1 MGLAANRSDKG
12 AGASYTRTRHLSY
25 GLVAMSPVT
34 YRAVCSCS
42 MQSNGSIFLKRDWDL
57 RGEAMIT
64 TYTQEQ
70 VVQYKPVTVPEVD
83 EVAGSKTDR
92 QWYAIQT
99 YSRHER
105 QVRDRLLAV
114 GIEPLLPLGKQ
125 CRQWSDRK
133 VWTTLPLFSGYCFAN
148 FALAGSLAVLQT
160 PGVVRIVGTVRPE
173 PIPAEEIAIFQQ
185 VSSANPMME
194 PCDYLTEG
202 AWVEVMRGP
211 LVGLRGQLVR
221 RASHHGLVIR
231 ASLLQRA
238 ALIRIDTDEVAPV
251 Q

>member
-1 MGLAANRSDKG
+1 MANQSDKR
-12 AGASYTRTRHLSY
+12 AGGDYTKTRHLAD
-25 GLVAMSPVT
+25 GLRPMFPGTS
-34 YRAVCSCS
+34 RANCSCYS
-42 MQSNGSIFLKRDWDL
+42 GLNSRIFMKRDWGS

-64 TYTQEQ
+64 TYEKGRAERYTQVRVPDMEQ
-70 VVQYKPVTVPEVD
+70 VT
-83 EVAGSKTDR
+83 ASKTDH
-92 QWYAIQT
+92 QWYAVQT
-99 YSRHER
+99 YSRHEK

-160 PGVVRIVGTVRPE
+160 PGVVRIVGAVKPE
-173 PIPAEEIAIFQQ
+173 PISAEEIAVLQQ
-185 VSSANPMME
+185 VSSVNRMME
-194 PCDYLTEG
+194 PCDYLIEG
-202 AWVEVMRGP
+202 AWVEVIRGP

-238 ALIRIDTDEVAPV
+238 ALIHIGTDEIVPV

>member
-1 MGLAANRSDKG
+1 MHITCK
-12 AGASYTRTRHLSY
+12 
-25 GLVAMSPVT
+25 
-34 YRAVCSCS
+34 
-42 MQSNGSIFLKRDWDL
+42 QE
-57 RGEAMIT
+57 RGVR
-64 TYTQEQ
+64 YPQ
-70 VVQYKPVTVPEVD
+70 VRVQKFGQVTV
-83 EVAGSKTDR
+83 AKTDY
-92 QWYAIQT
+92 QWYALQT
-99 YSRHER
+99 HSRHEK
-105 QVRDRLLAV
+105 QVRDRLRAV

-173 PIPAEEIAIFQQ
+173 PIPVQEIAVLQQ
-185 VSSANPMME
+185 VSLVNPMIE
-194 PCDYLTEG
+194 PCDFLTEG
-202 AWVEVMRGP
+202 VWVEVIRGP

-231 ASLLQRA
+231 ASLLQQA
-238 ALIRIDTDEVAPV
+238 ALIHIETDEVAPV

>member
-1 MGLAANRSDKG
+1 MTTASKEERAAR
-12 AGASYTRTRHLSY
+12 
-25 GLVAMSPVT
+25 
-34 YRAVCSCS
+34 
-42 MQSNGSIFLKRDWDL
+42 
-57 RGEAMIT
+57 
-64 TYTQEQ
+64 YTQVRVPEIEQ
-70 VVQYKPVTVPEVD
+70 VTV
-83 EVAGSKTDR
+83 SKTDR

-99 YSRHER
+99 YSRHEK

-148 FALAGSLAVLQT
+148 FAIAGSLAVLQT
-160 PGVVRIVGTVRPE
+160 PGVVRIVGALKPE
-173 PIPAEEIAIFQQ
+173 PIPAEEIAVLQQ
-185 VSSANPMME
+185 VSSVNRMME

-202 AWVEVMRGP
+202 AWVEVIRGP

-221 RASHHGLVIR
+221 RVSHQGLVIR

-238 ALIRIDTDEVAPV
+238 ALIHIATDEIVSV

>member
-1 MGLAANRSDKG
+1 MVTTCKDEHAAQYAQVRVSE
-12 AGASYTRTRHLSY
+12 
-25 GLVAMSPVT
+25 
-34 YRAVCSCS
+34 
-42 MQSNGSIFLKRDWDL
+42 I
-57 RGEAMIT
+57 
-64 TYTQEQ
+64 EQ
-70 VVQYKPVTVPEVD
+70 GIV
-83 EVAGSKTDR
+83 SRTDR
-92 QWYAIQT
+92 QWYALQT
-99 YSRHER
+99 HSRHEK

-148 FALAGSLAVLQT
+148 FALAGSRAVIQT
-160 PGVVRIVGTVRPE
+160 PGVVRIVGILRPE
-173 PIPAEEIAIFQQ
+173 PIPAEEIAVLQR
-185 VSSANPMME
+185 VSSVNPMME

-202 AWVEVMRGP
+202 AWVEVIRGP

-221 RASHHGLVIR
+221 RSSYHGLVIR

-238 ALIRIDTDEVAPV
+238 ALIHIGTDEVAPA

>member
-1 MGLAANRSDKG
+1 MG
-12 AGASYTRTRHLSY
+12 
-25 GLVAMSPVT
+25 
-34 YRAVCSCS
+34 
-42 MQSNGSIFLKRDWDL
+42 
-57 RGEAMIT
+57 T
-64 TYTQEQ
+64 TCTQEQ
-70 VVQYKPVTVPEVD
+70 AARHKLVTVLNVD

-99 YSRHER
+99 HSRHEK
-105 QVRDRLLAV
+105 QVRDRLSAV

-133 VWTTLPLFSGYCFAN
+133 VWTTLPLFGGYCFAH
-148 FALAGSLAVLQT
+148 FALAGSLTVLQI
-160 PGVVRIVGTVRPE
+160 PGVVRIVGTVIPE

-202 AWVEVMRGP
+202 AWVEVIRGP

>member
-1 MGLAANRSDKG
+1 MANRSDKS
-12 AGASYTRTRHLSY
+12 AGGDYTKTRHLSY
-25 GLVAMSPVT
+25 GI
-34 YRAVCSCS
+34 RS
-42 MQSNGSIFLKRDWDL
+42 MFPDTSRVNRSSLLRLNGRISMKRDWGS
-57 RGEAMIT
+57 RGEAMIAPCKEDRAARYQQVT
-64 TYTQEQ
+64 IPELEQ
-70 VVQYKPVTVPEVD
+70 
-83 EVAGSKTDR
+83 VAGSKTDR

-99 YSRHER
+99 YSRHEK

-148 FALAGSLAVLQT
+148 FALAGSLAVLQI
-160 PGVVRIVGTVRPE
+160 PGVVRIVGALKPE
-173 PIPAEEIAIFQQ
+173 PIPAEEIAVLQQ
-185 VSSANPMME
+185 VSSVNRMME
-194 PCDYLTEG
+194 PCDYLIEG
-202 AWVEVMRGP
+202 AWVEVIRGP

-238 ALIRIDTDEVAPV
+238 ALIHIGTDEIVPV